1 MESACKKIEFKDKI
15 KTQRNNAIVFIRN
28 KKFKIIYNNDY
39 YMIGTLH
46 KHNNT

>member
-15 KTQRNNAIVFIRN
+15 KRKERYNAIVFIRN

-39 YMIGTLH
+39 YMIGTCI
-46 KHNNT
+46 KI